1 MKLDTFENKD
11 INELIK
17 EYMPFIIKT
26 INSVTNRYISIENDE
41 EFSISLLAFNEA
53 VNKYSIE
60 RGPFLPFAKLVI
72 VSRLNNY
79 LKKESKN
86 INISLEYLNEQGIQ
100 ISDTFNKI
108 EDKDILLKEICALKK
123 EINMFGFNL
132 DDLAKES
139 PKHRDTKE
147 NALSLSKKVSE
158 DKVLTDFMYL
168 KKRLPI
174 KQISIKYL
182 VSEKIIK
189 GSKKFII
196 TGIIIFYKNFR
207 NIKLWIRR

>member
-11 INELIK
+11 INELIR